1 MIVILLLLVA
11 VNTCTSFSYIPKQ
24 VIRHISLQVS
34 GTTTTTSVSSYSEAA
49 NIRTQYG
56 HDATI
61 YYYQQLLQHNE
72 LDTSAASFI
81 AASSNSMR
89 YLARIGWV
97 YSQPNEG
104 IDEEWEDDITKLH
117 TFLEVSGYQH
127 SVIRKHI
134 FNLPTGIV
142 DEEDVDQYSLE
153 RYKNDYPFGPT
164 YVSPLVAGQG
174 LDMSKSIYTSTSE
187 EMLPSLQC
195 LATLFLLSSCVPKHI
210 VTESLIGG
218 NDTLEL
224 LQRLGL
230 VFIFDHRSIR
240 KEDWVVPLV
249 HLFPL
254 SIPPPRY
261 SHKYNDDSKHIVL
274 VTDLHPNVLGMTSI
288 PSTCNDEHQLSTEEG
303 TVMYIGPDS
312 LSLVQHLHSSLP
324 QYIEDGGQ
332 NKKILDICTGS
343 GVQALSTLAMLDMYE
358 DNTNDSTSVAL
369 DINERALRFT
379 SFNARLNGFEDRM
392 TTICADLL
400 SGEAAE
406 VLSNNEESRYDI
418 LLANPPFIP
427 TPPARS
433 DMPASS
439 IRLEKKNNDNATPRY
454 GLFSS
459 GGANGEDCLCAIVQ
473 LAPSLLQTGGIGKWC
488 TLVQ

>member
-1 MIVILLLLVA
+1 MIVIFLLLLFA
-11 VNTCTSFSYIPKQ
+11 VNTCTSFYYVCPKQ
-24 VIRHISLQVS
+24 IIIRHTILSSLQVHATNKAA
-34 GTTTTTSVSSYSEAA
+34 GYSEAA
-49 NIRTQYG
+49 NIRTQHG
-56 HDATI
+56 HDTTI
-61 YYYQQLLQHNE
+61 HYYQQLLQHNQ

-81 AASSNSMR
+81 AASSTSMS
-89 YLARIGWV
+89 YLARIGWS
-97 YSQPNEG
+97 YSQSNEG
-104 IDEEWEDDITKLH
+104 TDEEWEDDITKLH
-117 TFLEVSGYQH
+117 SMLEVSGYQH

-142 DEEDVDQYSLE
+142 DEENVDLYSLE

-164 YVSPLVAGQG
+164 YISPLVAGQG
-174 LDMSKSIYTSTSE
+174 LDMTKLIDVSTSD

-210 VTESLIGG
+210 ATESLIGG
-218 NDTLEL
+218 SDTLEL
-224 LQRLGL
+224 LQRFGL
-230 VFIFDHRSIR
+230 VFIFDDKSIR
-240 KEDWVVPLV
+240 EEDWVVPLV

-254 SIPPPRY
+254 EIPPPRY
-261 SHKYNDDSKHIVL
+261 SHKYDDNSKHIL
-274 VTDLHPNVLGMTSI
+274 LMTDLHPNVLGMTSI
-288 PSTCNDEHQLSTEEG
+288 PSTCNDEHQISKEEG

-324 QYIEDGGQ
+324 QYIEDGGES
-332 NKKILDICTGS
+332 KKILDICTGS

-358 DNTNDSTSVAL
+358 NSSNDSSAVSL

-379 SFNARLNGFEDRM
+379 SFNAHLNGFEDKI

-406 VLSNNEESRYDI
+406 VLLNNKETHYDI

-459 GGANGEDCLCAIVQ
+459 GGASGEDCLCAIVQ
-473 LAPSLLQTGGIGKWC
+473 LAPSLLQTGGLGKSF
-488 TLVQ
+488 L

>member
-1 MIVILLLLVA
+1 MIVNSLLLVA
-11 VNTCTSFSYIPKQ
+11 IVNTCTSFYYIPKQ
-24 VIRHISLQVS
+24 IVRHTISLQVH
-34 GTTTTTSVSSYSEAA
+34 TTNKAVCYSEAA

-56 HDATI
+56 HDTTI
-61 YYYQQLLQHNE
+61 HYYQQLLQHNE

-89 YLARIGWV
+89 YLARVGCP
-97 YSQPNEG
+97 YSQFNDVG
-104 IDEEWEDDITKLH
+104 RTDEEWEDDITKLNSV
-117 TFLEVSGYQH
+117 LEVSGYQH
-127 SVIRKHI
+127 SVIRKYI

-142 DEEDVDQYSLE
+142 DGEDVDQYSLE

-174 LDMSKSIYTSTSE
+174 LDMTKLIDTSTSD

-195 LATLFLLSSCVPKHI
+195 LATLFLLSSCVPKDI
-210 VTESLIGG
+210 VTDSLLGG
-218 NDTLEL
+218 NKTLEL

-230 VFIFDHRSIR
+230 VFIFNDRLIR
-240 KEDWVVPLV
+240 NEDWVVPLV

-261 SHKYNDDSKHIVL
+261 SHKYDDNSKHIVL
-274 VTDLHPNVLGMTSI
+274 MTDLHPNVLGMTSI
-288 PSTCNDEHQLSTEEG
+288 PSTCNDEHQLSKEEG
-303 TVMYIGPDS
+303 AVMYIGPDS
-312 LSLVQHLHSSLP
+312 LALVQHLHSSLP
-324 QYIEDGGQ
+324 YIIENDGDQ

-358 DNTNDSTSVAL
+358 INRNDSTAVAL

-379 SFNARLNGFEDRM
+379 SFNSRLNGFEDRI

-400 SGEAAE
+400 SGEASE
-406 VLSNNEESRYDI
+406 VLLNKKENQYDI

-427 TPPARS
+427 TPPTR
-433 DMPASS
+433 ASS
-439 IRLEKKNNDNATPRY
+439 TRPEEKNNDIAIPRY

-459 GGANGEDCLCAIVQ
+459 GGSSGEDCLCAIVQ
-473 LAPSLLQTGGIGKWC
+473 LAPSLLGTGGLGKFF
-488 TLVQ
+488 LDPSF

>member
-1 MIVILLLLVA
+1 
-11 VNTCTSFSYIPKQ
+11 
-24 VIRHISLQVS
+24 
-34 GTTTTTSVSSYSEAA
+34 
-49 NIRTQYG
+49 
-56 HDATI
+56 
-61 YYYQQLLQHNE
+61 
-72 LDTSAASFI
+72 
-81 AASSNSMR
+81 
-89 YLARIGWV
+89 
-97 YSQPNEG
+97 
-104 IDEEWEDDITKLH
+104 
-117 TFLEVSGYQH
+117 
-127 SVIRKHI
+127 VIRKHI

-164 YVSPLVAGQG
+164 YVSPLVVGQG
-174 LDMSKSIYTSTSE
+174 LDMSKSIHTSTSE

-230 VFIFDHRSIR
+230 VFIFDNRSIR
-240 KEDWVVPLV
+240 EEDWVVPLV

-261 SHKYNDDSKHIVL
+261 SHKHDDNSKHIVL
-274 VTDLHPNVLGMTSI
+274 MTDLHPNVIGMTSI
-288 PSTCNDEHQLSTEEG
+288 PSTCNDEHQLSAEEG
-303 TVMYIGPDS
+303 AVMYIGPDS

-324 QYIEDGGQ
+324 QYIEDDGGQ
-332 NKKILDICTGS
+332 SKKILDICTGS
-343 GVQALSTLAMLDMYE
+343 GIQALSTLAMLDMNE
-358 DNTNDSTSVAL
+358 GNSNNSSAVAL
-369 DINERALRFT
+369 DVNERALRFT
-379 SFNARLNGFEDRM
+379 SFNAILNGFEDRI

-400 SGEAAE
+400 SEEAAE
-406 VLSNNEESRYDI
+406 VLSNNEESQYDI

-427 TPPARS
+427 TPPTRS
-433 DMPASS
+433 DIPASS
-439 IRLEKKNNDNATPRY
+439 IRHEEKNNDSATPRY

-459 GGANGEDCLCAIVQ
+459 GGASGEDCLCAIVQ
-473 LAPSLLQTGGIGKWC
+473 LAPLLLRTGSLGKWC